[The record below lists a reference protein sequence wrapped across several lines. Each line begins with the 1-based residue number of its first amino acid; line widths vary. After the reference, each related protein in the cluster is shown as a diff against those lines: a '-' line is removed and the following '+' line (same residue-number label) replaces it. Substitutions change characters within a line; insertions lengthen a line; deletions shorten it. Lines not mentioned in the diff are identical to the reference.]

1 MVRVTAS
8 KTAGCDF
15 PQQKV
20 EILEV
25 VKVKKHKDTSQV
37 APRLDTVQMCRSF
50 MSSEL
55 ER

>member
-15 PQQKV
+15 PQKV

-25 VKVKKHKDTSQV
+25 VKVKKYKDTSQV
-37 APRLDTVQMCRSF
+37 APRLETGQMCRSF